1 MPNYDYKCQSCKNR
15 FSLFYKTYAD
25 YDSAT
30 KTCPNCG
37 ATTLSRLITQVA
49 IQQPTRD
56 YGKMNSNE
64 MLSVM
69 QSGNSR
75 QVGEMFN
82 QIGGADPRL
91 GVEYH
96 ETTQRLLKGESIEK
110 VERDLQNS
118 TSTPPPPM
126 PKSD

>member
-1 MPNYDYKCQSCKNR
+1 MPNYDYKCQSCGNR

-25 YDSAT
+25 YDSAH
-30 KTCPNCG
+30 KICPNCQSDQ
-37 ATTLSRLITQVA
+37 LSRLITRVA

-64 MLSVM
+64 MLSVL

-91 GVEYH
+91 GAEYH
-96 ETTQRLLKGESIEK
+96 ETTQRLLKGESVEK
-110 VERDLQNS
+110 VERDLQNNVPK
-118 TSTPPPPM
+118 TDSTP
-126 PKSD
+126 

>member
-1 MPNYDYKCQSCKNR
+1 MPNYDYKCQSCGNR

-30 KTCPNCG
+30 KICPNCG
-37 ATTLSRLITQVA
+37 SEQLSRLITRVA

-64 MLSVM
+64 MLSVL

-91 GVEYH
+91 GAEYH
-96 ETTQRLLKGESIEK
+96 ETTQRLLKGDSVEK
-110 VERDLQNS
+110 VERDLQNNV
-118 TSTPPPPM
+118 
-126 PKSD
+126 PKTDSAS

>member
-1 MPNYDYKCQSCKNR
+1 MPNYDYKCQSCGNR

-30 KTCPNCG
+30 KICPNCG
-37 ATTLSRLITQVA
+37 SEELSRLITRVA

-64 MLSVM
+64 MLSVL

-91 GVEYH
+91 GAEYH
-96 ETTQRLLKGESIEK
+96 ETTQRLLKGESVEK
-110 VERDLQNS
+110 VERDLQNNVPK
-118 TSTPPPPM
+118 TDSTP
-126 PKSD
+126 

>member
-1 MPNYDYKCQSCKNR
+1 MPNYDYKCQSCGNR

-25 YDSAT
+25 YDSAH
-30 KTCPNCG
+30 KSCPKC
-37 ATTLSRLITQVA
+37 ASDQLSRLITRVA

-64 MLSVM
+64 MLSVL
-69 QSGNSR
+69 QSGDSR

-91 GVEYH
+91 GAEYH
-96 ETTQRLLKGESIEK
+96 ETTQRLLKGESVEK
-110 VERDLQNS
+110 VERDLQNNTPK
-118 TSTPPPPM
+118 TS
-126 PKSD
+126 D